1 MKIAIC
7 LSGHLRSHDLS
18 KNSLHEL
25 ISYLKN
31 AGHSVDVFLTTWD
44 KREAKS
50 SWAESHGLISPRQD
64 IDSNYIASHYN
75 ATSYTIFNDDFY
87 SSELSPLSFKMFR
100 DVDIEQVANDKRTY
114 DNNIGHVTKMLF
126 LSWECLKLKK
136 YFEFKSNELFDLVI
150 KTRPEAIFDL
160 NLFKMFNLEDLL
172 IKYPDGNFVCTKVMS
187 HQPAIKDKTVFGGNL
202 GIDRYMSAF
211 FHLQKSYLQ
220 NEWPSGEMAHGN
232 SLINLNVNII
242 DTPEWS
248 MLTNNSIPNFLR

>member
-18 KNSLHEL
+18 KNSLLEF
-25 ISYLKN
+25 ISYLEN
-31 AGHSVDVFLTTWD
+31 AGHSVNLFLTTWN

-50 SWAESHGLISPRQD
+50 SWAESHGLISPQQD
-64 IDSNYIASHYN
+64 IDANYIMSHYN
-75 ATSYTIFNDDFY
+75 AISYAIFDDDFY

-100 DVDIEQVANDKRTY
+100 DVDIEQIANDKRTY
-114 DNNIGHVTKMLF
+114 HNNIGHITKMLF

-136 YFEFKSNELFDLVI
+136 YFEFKSDKSFDLVI
-150 KTRPEAIFDL
+150 KTRPEAVFNIDLFKSFDL
-160 NLFKMFNLEDLL
+160 QDLL
-172 IKYPDGNFVCTKVMS
+172 AKYPDGNFVCTKIMS
-187 HQPAIKDKTVFGGNL
+187 HWPAIKDKTVFGGSL

-220 NEWPSGEMAHGN
+220 NEWPSGELAHGN